1 METITIKFDTS
12 SLEISTSNRREMAKI
27 IYHALRDSGYW
38 VGCKHGEDT
47 STIYAPM
54 EDEEKA
60 TGVIRSAIEGHPV
73 FSHMGYH
80 PASCE
85 NAR

>member
-12 SLEISTSNRREMAKI
+12 RLEISTTNRREMAKSI
-27 IYHALRDSGYW
+27 FHALRDSGYW
-38 VGCKHGEDT
+38 VGCKHEEDT

-60 TGVIRSAIEGHPV
+60 TSVIRSAIKGHPV
-73 FSHMGYH
+73 FTYIGNR
-80 PASCE
+80 PDSCE
-85 NAR
+85 NIR

>member
-12 SLEISTSNRREMAKI
+12 RLEISTSNRREMAKI
-27 IYHALRDSGYW
+27 IYHALRGYGSW
-38 VGCKHGEDT
+38 VGCKHTEDT

-60 TGVIRSAIEGHPV
+60 TGVIRSAIKEHPV
-73 FSHMGYH
+73 FSHNFTKVMISRT
-80 PASCE
+80 A
-85 NAR
+85 

>member
-1 METITIKFDTS
+1 METISIKFDTS

-27 IYHALRDSGYW
+27 IYNALRESGYW
-38 VGCKHGEDT
+38 VGCKHEEDK

-60 TGVIRSAIEGHPV
+60 TGVIRSVIKGHPV
-73 FSHMGYH
+73 FTYIGHH
-80 PASCE
+80 EDPCE